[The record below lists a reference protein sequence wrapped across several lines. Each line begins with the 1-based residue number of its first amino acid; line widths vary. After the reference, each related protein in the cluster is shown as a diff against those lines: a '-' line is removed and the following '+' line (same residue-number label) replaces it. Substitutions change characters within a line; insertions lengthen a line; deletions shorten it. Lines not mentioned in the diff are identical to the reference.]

1 MLRKI
6 LAVAVM
12 GLLGTAFSI
21 AQTFTV
27 TSPTAGSFIGLN
39 NQIKFNINGATLE
52 VRVDVVATGPGGVQ
66 FTNTG
71 RFTPDGENRI
81 NDQLPLNFSQGSPEG
96 DYTIVVTA
104 TEPGNT
110 YTPVTINVTLDVTKP
125 KFLQF
130 NPVANTFVNGI
141 VPIRVSVLEPNFRD
155 YRVQVDGQD
164 IPNNTGTVLT
174 GGEFVVNWDT
184 TGIEFDGTKTISIRL
199 RDQAE
204 NEENRSFEVI
214 LDRVSPVV
222 AVVQPR
228 SDVLLAAKSN
238 VSVAID
244 IFDGNPSSVHISGVD
259 VVARKLDGTFLDR
272 VAVQSFRNTG
282 GNTNRWTGRLRYKA
296 SRGKTFKLVVTVL
309 DRAGNPATVQEVIV
323 KYR

>member
-1 MLRKI
+1 MLRRI
-6 LAVAVM
+6 IAVATL
-12 GLLGTAFSI
+12 GLICTAISI

-39 NQIKFNINGATLE
+39 NQVKFNINGANLE
-52 VRVDVVATGPGGVQ
+52 VRVDIVATGPGGVQ

-71 RFTPDGENRI
+71 RFTPDAEHRI

-96 DYTIVVTA
+96 DYSILVTA
-104 TEPGNT
+104 TEPGQT
-110 YTPVTINVTLDVTKP
+110 YTPITINVTLDVTKP

-130 NPVANTFVNGI
+130 NPVSNTYVNGI
-141 VPIRVSVLEPNFRD
+141 VPIRVTVLEPNFRD

-164 IPNNTGTVLT
+164 IPNNTGTILV

-184 TGIEFDGTKTISIRL
+184 TGIEFDGSKTISIRL

-228 SDVLLAAKSN
+228 PDVLLSAKSN

-244 IFDGNPSSVHISGVD
+244 VFDGAPTSVHISGID

-272 VAVQSFRNTG
+272 VAVQSFRNTS

-296 SRGKTFKLVVTVL
+296 SRGKIFKLVVTVL